1 MWAERSRKRLW
12 RNRLLDVM
20 LWQICPQGL
29 AKANT
34 EDNSWL
40 LNSEGNLAG
49 IFVEGKETDFA
60 LLLQVR
66 RRKTFRIKKDQKN
79 HSKKVDNCPKTGC
92 SQARNLEIKTDWN
105 RPFTNYKPWPFELF
119 EMTIYCLRGPLSW
132 GDKSG
137 RHSKNHGSLAGG
149 ISISCGLHRSWW
161 LRHQISLNCYTIPPV
176 MQARLSF
183 AIVLWSW
190 TRSFAP
196 LCLPSCK
203 WHICCSAGGKT
214 CYRLASDLV
223 GEWWYSQM
231 PHAAEFRNISIRV
244 GPIAHVHL
252 QLVPGTLS
260 TCNHTAASSNLRDQL
275 IASLH
280 LAAFYT
286 VCLEI
291 WIWRKQLKRRE
302 AHTSVETYMYK
313 RFPSMTVGSTVQVRI
328 LYLWPFPFIC

>member
-1 MWAERSRKRLW
+1 M
-12 RNRLLDVM
+12 V
-20 LWQICPQGL
+20 LWQAVFLFLVAYTARDGF
-29 AKANT
+29 ATK
-34 EDNSWL
+34 SL
-40 LNSEGNLAG
+40 LTA
-49 IFVEGKETDFA
+49 TQY
-60 LLLQVR
+60 QV
-66 RRKTFRIKKDQKN
+66 KVKLCYCVVVLDKKL
-79 HSKKVDNCPKTGC
+79 C
-92 SQARNLEIKTDWN
+92 SI
-105 RPFTNYKPWPFELF
+105 
-119 EMTIYCLRGPLSW
+119 MS
-132 GDKSG
+132 
-137 RHSKNHGSLAGG
+137 
-149 ISISCGLHRSWW
+149 
-161 LRHQISLNCYTIPPV
+161 
-176 MQARLSF
+176 
-183 AIVLWSW
+183 
-190 TRSFAP
+190 
-196 LCLPSCK
+196 PSCK
-203 WHICCSAGGKT
+203 WHTCCSSGGKT

-302 AHTSVETYMYK
+302 AHISVETYMYK
-313 RFPSMTVGSTVQVRI
+313 RFPSMTVGSTVQVCI